1 MRPRHPA
8 IVPRLWLMTDE
19 RMPDLIASV
28 RRLPR
33 GSGIVFRHYKTPL
46 HERRRLF
53 RRLHRI
59 AVARGLLIVRAG
71 GDRMAGEAGT
81 HARRGGG
88 FATWPVH
95 DRKEAVR
102 AVRCGAD
109 ALFVSPIHAT
119 RSHAGAR
126 GIGGREG
133 RRIGQ
138 GFGVP
143 LIALGGMDARRFR
156 HLAARGFHGWAA
168 IDALSGKR

>member
-1 MRPRHPA
+1 
-8 IVPRLWLMTDE
+8 MTDE
-19 RMPDLIASV
+19 RIPDLIASV

-33 GSGIVFRHYKTPL
+33 GSGIVFRHYATPL
-46 HERRRLF
+46 PERSRLF

-71 GDRMAGEAGT
+71 ADRMPGEAGT

-88 FATWPVH
+88 FITWPVH
-95 DRKEAVR
+95 DRKEAMR
-102 AVRCGAD
+102 AVRRGAD

-119 RSHAGAR
+119 RSHTGAP
-126 GIGGREG
+126 GIGGRAG

-143 LIALGGMDARRFR
+143 LIALGGMNARRFHR
-156 HLAARGFHGWAA
+156 LRASGFHGWAA
-168 IDALSGKR
+168 IDALCGSR